1 VSRPTLLD
9 LDETGYHKL
18 EEVRYQIRRF
28 LAFSE
33 NAARQSGIEPQQHMA
48 LLVIKGTPRGEEA
61 TIGRIA
67 ERLFLKHHSAVG
79 LVDRLQSLGLVS
91 RQSDPHDARKVVVQL
106 TKRGEDMLH
115 RLSLSHR
122 TQLDET
128 GPRLANALREISRNV
143 HSTSK

>member
-1 VSRPTLLD
+1 
-9 LDETGYHKL
+9 
-18 EEVRYQIRRF
+18 
-28 LAFSE
+28 
-33 NAARQSGIEPQQHMA
+33 MA